1 MIKNFNF
8 KKEFDI
14 QQQKY
19 NEMYAKYQQI
29 SKDFEGN
36 SKSRINDLE
45 YEKAKLVNELKNLH
59 DDKVSIEKK
68 LKLDLENLRNIT
80 KQLHQRLGK
89 LKN

>member
-1 MIKNFNF
+1 
-8 KKEFDI
+8 
-14 QQQKY
+14 
-19 NEMYAKYQQI
+19 MYAKYQQI

-80 KQLHQRLGK
+80 KELHQRLGK
-89 LKN
+89 LKKLIKILKPIIIFSI

>member
-1 MIKNFNF
+1 
-8 KKEFDI
+8 
-14 QQQKY
+14 
-19 NEMYAKYQQI
+19 MYAKYQQI

-59 DDKVSIEKK
+59 DDKVSVEKK

-80 KQLHQRLGK
+80 KELHHRLGK